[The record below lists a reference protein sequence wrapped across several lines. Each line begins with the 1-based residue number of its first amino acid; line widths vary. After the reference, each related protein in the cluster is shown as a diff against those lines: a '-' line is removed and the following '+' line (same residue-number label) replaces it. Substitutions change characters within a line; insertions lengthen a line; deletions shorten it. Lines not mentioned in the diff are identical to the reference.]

1 MRYLAAFAAMAVLAT
16 TPAFAPPAFAQD
28 DHPAG
33 DPALGKTVFVKCA
46 ACHSVKAGENK
57 IGPSLAGVVG
67 RPSHSIETFNYSE
80 PIKAYNVTWDPAT
93 LDHYLVDPRGVVP
106 GTRMIFVGLK
116 KDEDRANVIA
126 YLETLKQ

>member
-1 MRYLAAFAAMAVLAT
+1 MRYLAALAAVAALAT
-16 TPAFAPPAFAQD
+16 TSAFAPPAFAQD

-33 DPALGKTVFVKCA
+33 DPALGKAVFNKCA
-46 ACHSVKAGENK
+46 ACHSAKPGENK

-67 RPSHSIETFNYSE
+67 RPSHSIENFNYSE
-80 PIKAYNVTWDPAT
+80 PMKAYNVTWDPAT

>member
-1 MRYLAAFAAMAVLAT
+1 MRYLAALAAMAALVT
-16 TPAFAPPAFAQD
+16 SPAYAEDAS
-28 DHPAG
+28 PAG
-33 DPALGKTVFVKCA
+33 DPALGKTVFNKCA
-46 ACHSVKAGENK
+46 VCHSVKAGENK

-67 RPSHSIETFNYSE
+67 RPSHSIESFNYSE
-80 PIKAYNVTWDPAT
+80 PMKAYNVTWDPAT